1 MSYRYGKTS
10 AARLATCH
18 PEIQRLFNSLIND
31 YDVSIICGH
40 RTEAEQNAAV
50 AKGASK
56 TRFPNSK
63 HNSLPSLGIDA
74 ALYPID
80 WNDVGRHYMFVGIV
94 RERARELGI
103 PIRCGADWDSDFA
116 TSDQTFNDLV
126 HFEYAGA

>member
-10 AARLATCH
+10 KARLAMCH

-50 AKGASK
+50 TKGASK
-56 TRFPNSK
+56 TKYPNSK
-63 HNSLPSLGIDA
+63 HNSLPSLGVDA

-116 TSDQTFNDLV
+116 TNDQTFNDLV

>member
-10 AARLATCH
+10 KARLATCH

-40 RTEAEQNAAV
+40 RTEEEQNAAV

-56 TRFPNSK
+56 TKYPNSK

-94 RERARELGI
+94 RERARQLGI

-116 TSDQTFNDLV
+116 TNDQTFNDLV

>member
-1 MSYRYGKTS
+1 MSYRYGKAS
-10 AARLATCH
+10 KARLATCH
-18 PEIQRLFNSLIND
+18 PEIQRLFHSLIND

-40 RTEAEQNAAV
+40 RTEVEQNAAV
-50 AKGASK
+50 TKGASK
-56 TRFPNSK
+56 TKYPNSK

-116 TSDQTFNDLV
+116 TNDQTFNDLV

>member
-1 MSYRYGKTS
+1 MSYLYGKTS
-10 AARLATCH
+10 KARLATCH
-18 PEIQRLFNSLIND
+18 PEIQRLFNSLIED
-31 YDVSIICGH
+31 YDITIICGH
-40 RTEAEQNAAV
+40 RTEAEQNEAV

-56 TRFPNSK
+56 TKYPNSK
-63 HNSLPSLGIDA
+63 HNSLPSRGIDA

-116 TSDQTFNDLV
+116 TNDQTFNDLV